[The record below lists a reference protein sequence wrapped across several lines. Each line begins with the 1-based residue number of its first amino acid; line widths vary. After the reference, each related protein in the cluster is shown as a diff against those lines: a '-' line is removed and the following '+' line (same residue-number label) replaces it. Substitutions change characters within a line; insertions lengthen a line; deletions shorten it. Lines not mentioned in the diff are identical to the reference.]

1 MMNTDN
7 ADVVDDA
14 TEGTTDIESK
24 SCPSALTS
32 SAESAAGEINVSF
45 IQDFPRGT
53 TSCESVGKK
62 DAAAVNENGKEDNVP
77 RNHQSTSKPS
87 EFLFFLID

>member
-1 MMNTDN
+1 MMSTDS
-7 ADVVDDA
+7 ADKVDDVTKRA
-14 TEGTTDIESK
+14 ADITSK
-24 SCPSALTS
+24 SCPSTLS
-32 SAESAAGEINVSF
+32 SESAAGEINVAF
-45 IQDFPRGT
+45 VQDFPQGT
-53 TSCESVGKK
+53 APCESVGKK